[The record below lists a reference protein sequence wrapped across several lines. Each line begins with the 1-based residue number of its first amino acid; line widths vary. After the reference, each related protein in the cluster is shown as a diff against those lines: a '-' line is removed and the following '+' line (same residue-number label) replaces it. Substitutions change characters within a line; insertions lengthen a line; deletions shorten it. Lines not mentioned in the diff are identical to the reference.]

1 MNPVQIVFKFFGKKI
16 GHTLTPG
23 TYEARI
29 LRTRFNRS
37 GNLEM
42 TLTDVK
48 PLTEATKLK

>member
-1 MNPVQIVFKFFGKKI
+1 MVGIIFKFFGKKI
-16 GHTLTPG
+16 GHKLAPG

-29 LRTRFNRS
+29 LRTRFNRA

-48 PLTEATKLK
+48 PAETIKEEG